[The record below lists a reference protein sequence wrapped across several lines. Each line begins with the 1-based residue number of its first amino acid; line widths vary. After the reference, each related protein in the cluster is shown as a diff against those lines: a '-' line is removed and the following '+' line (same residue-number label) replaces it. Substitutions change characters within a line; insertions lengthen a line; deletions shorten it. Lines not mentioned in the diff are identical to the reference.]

1 MKGGT
6 KDCRMCGKKVETFLK
21 TIGTRN
27 RKKIGGRGMGYIES
41 NEGVLFEGIW
51 FCNECWTEIIG
62 EEVKKPFKMIRK
74 KLPKTK
80 KLNVSEERE
89 EKGLFEKPICIIEVN
104 ENIRRVFNNKPLT
117 RPLAT
122 LNKSCK
128 FKEKYNIAFN
138 QINEDKIKK
147 INRLR
152 DREYMARPE
161 TKERLKAYY
170 KKYNKRPEVIE
181 RKRKYRQ
188 EYRQRPEVKEKRKE
202 YYQRPE
208 VKEKFN
214 KYYKEYYQRPE
225 VKQRKKENQQ
235 KYYQKNKKRIR
246 EHQKEHRKENKGA

>member
-1 MKGGT
+1 MKGGIQN
-6 KDCRMCGKKVETFLK
+6 CRMCGKGINTFLK
-21 TIGTRN
+21 TIGTGSR
-27 RKKIGGRGMGYIES
+27 RGHIES
-41 NEGVLFEGIW
+41 EEGIMFEGIW
-51 FCNECWTEIIG
+51 FCNQCWSEIIG
-62 EEVKKPFKMIRK
+62 EEVHKPFKIISK
-74 KLPKTK
+74 KLPK
-80 KLNVSEERE
+80 KLNVPETEE
-89 EKGLFEKPICIIEVN
+89 EKERWLLLFDEPICIIEIN

-161 TKERLKAYY
+161 TKEMLKAYY